1 MLPGKL
7 CIGILEED
15 NPLKAYFRL
24 KPLLMEKEGRY
35 IPYDGLE
42 KYPEDGC
49 IRIVP
54 DKNESS
60 HFKARMRRMGL
71 YCVLDLRDH
80 ADENDKIRPN
90 KNYKADEMERNAYIV
105 YSDVVR
111 EPAENMIYEISA
123 MPVPE
128 GDSAEWTLDP
138 PATPHILL
146 GESLDVWRFE
156 PGDEDAPAR
165 IVREGSSLHAA
176 EIQLIEIPGFRDEVL
191 HLAVRLPETMESVI
205 AAPAPKAEIPAPKP
219 EPLPA
224 LPVQPEEKPWISH
237 DPQPAPR
244 RDPNLSP
251 MQQLL
256 AAQSGLNPRRNRS
269 LQEIIEE
276 KWRHSR
282 VDQLGHPVPG
292 GAMGK
297 PVESPVEAAV
307 RAVRHAFARPESQR
321 ELISELAYME
331 EFSAT
336 LKEEQEALAGEKLRR
351 ELEDLEA
358 ERLKSLAALDQL
370 RRDKLALREEFKQ
383 EIRDEAKGDLKEA
396 LDKARTAQDECKRLR
411 AEAEAARKDAEFA
424 RDAMAALEDGRFE
437 GRLREFAVNSRAAE
451 IIRNPE
457 KLPPAIPKC
466 APDAEPTRAEWI
478 DRTVRA
484 FAAEGLAISNV
495 EAANLLVCAALGKNL
510 ILSGPAAGHKCETAR
525 ALARAFGAQSAGRF
539 IETAA
544 KPDKRE
550 MEAVCAESEIAALA
564 LLRDANALPGAD
576 VFCGMH
582 AENLVVAAVVSD
594 AGCPLSAEAL
604 EQGFLLRIEP
614 VGADVPWQPLRA
626 DASAFPPLGM
636 AALEKAFL
644 ADDADMP
651 ESITLRLQKLRTALA
666 KYGVCLS
673 RRTLDLMWRY
683 CIAMLNVGGIA
694 PMDVLDM
701 AVAQRALPCIL
712 AEAPIDCLRELP
724 QLLSGLPE
732 SLALLKKPL
741 PVLI

>member
-24 KPLLMEKEGRY
+24 KPLLMEKDGRY
-35 IPYDGLE
+35 QPYDGLE

-90 KNYKADEMERNAYIV
+90 KNYKTDEMERNAYIV

-111 EPAENMIYEISA
+111 EPAENMIFEIAA
-123 MPVPE
+123 MPAPE

-138 PATPHILL
+138 PATPRILL
-146 GESLDVWRFE
+146 DGSRDIWRFE
-156 PGDEDAPAR
+156 AGSEEAPAR
-165 IVREGSSLHAA
+165 IVRDGGSLPEA
-176 EIQLIEIPGFRDEVL
+176 EIQIIEIPGFRDEIL

-205 AAPAPKAEIPAPKP
+205 AAPAPKAEAPAPKA
-219 EPLPA
+219 EPVTAPPA
-224 LPVQPEEKPWISH
+224 PPVEKPWISH
-237 DPQPAPR
+237 EPQPAPR

-251 MQQLL
+251 LQQIL

-282 VDQLGHPVPG
+282 VDQLGHPIPG

-321 ELISELAYME
+321 ELISELAHME
-331 EFSAT
+331 EFSAP
-336 LKEEQEALAGEKLRR
+336 LQDKQAAIAGEKLRR

-396 LDKARTAQDECKRLR
+396 IDKARTAQAECKRFR

-424 RDAMAALEDGRFE
+424 RDAMDALEDGRFE
-437 GRLREFAVNSRAAE
+437 SRLREFAVNSRAAE

-457 KLPPAIPKC
+457 KLPPAAGKC
-466 APDAEPTRAEWI
+466 APDTEPTRAEWI
-478 DRTVRA
+478 ERTLRA
-484 FAAEGLAISNV
+484 FAAEGLMLTET
-495 EAANLLVCAALGKNL
+495 EAANLLVCAALGKKL

-525 ALARAFGAQSAGRF
+525 ALARALGAQSAGRY

-544 KPDKRE
+544 KPGKRE
-550 MEAVCAESEIAALA
+550 DEAVCAGSEIAALA
-564 LLRDANALPGAD
+564 LLRDANTLPGD
-576 VFCGMH
+576 VFRGMH
-582 AENLVVAAVVSD
+582 AENLVVAAAVSD
-594 AGCPLSAEAL
+594 AGYPLSADTL
-604 EQGFLLRIEP
+604 EQGFLIRIEP
-614 VGADVPWQPLRA
+614 VGADAPWQPLHA
-626 DASAFPPLGM
+626 DCDGFPPLGM

-644 ADDADMP
+644 SGAAGMP
-651 ESITLRLQKLRTALA
+651 ESLCLRLQKLRAGLA
-666 KYGVCLS
+666 KYEVYLS

-683 CIAMLNVGGIA
+683 CAAMLDVGGLA

-712 AEAPIDCLRELP
+712 AEAPIDCLRGLP
-724 QLLSGLPE
+724 QLLAGLPR

>member
-35 IPYDGLE
+35 HPYDGLE

-90 KNYKADEMERNAYIV
+90 KNYKTDEMERNAYIV

-111 EPAENMIYEISA
+111 EPAEHMIYEIVDHPA
-123 MPVPE
+123 PE
-128 GDSAEWTLDP
+128 GDFAEWTLDP
-138 PATPHILL
+138 PATPYILL
-146 GESLDVWRFE
+146 GDGLEIWRFE
-156 PGDEDAPAR
+156 PGSEETPAR
-165 IVREGSSLHAA
+165 IAREGGTLDAG
-176 EIQLIEIPGFRDEVL
+176 EIQRIEIPGFRDEIL

-205 AAPAPKAEIPAPKP
+205 AQPAPKAETPAPKV
-219 EPLPA
+219 EPAPA
-224 LPVQPEEKPWISH
+224 PPAPPEEKPWISH

-251 MQQLL
+251 MQQIL

-297 PVESPVEAAV
+297 PLESPVEAAV
-307 RAVRHAFARPESQR
+307 RAVRHAFSRPESQR
-321 ELISELAYME
+321 ELISELAHME
-331 EFSAT
+331 EFSAP
-336 LKEEQEALAGEKLRR
+336 LKEKQAALANEKLRR

-396 LDKARTAQDECKRLR
+396 LDKAKTAQAECKRFR

-457 KLPPAIPKC
+457 KLPPAAEKC

-478 DRTVRA
+478 VRTVQA
-484 FAAEGLAISNV
+484 FAAEGIALSEA
-495 EAANLLVCAALGKNL
+495 EAANLLVCAALGKKL
-510 ILSGPAAGHKCETAR
+510 ILSGPAAAHKCETAR
-525 ALARAFGAQSAGRF
+525 ALARALGAPAAGRY
-539 IETAA
+539 IETA
-544 KPDKRE
+544 KPGKRE
-550 MEAVCAESEIAALA
+550 AGAVCAESEIAALA
-564 LLRDANALPGAD
+564 LLRDANALPGD
-576 VFCGMH
+576 VFRGLH
-582 AENLVVAAVVSD
+582 AENLVVAAAVSD
-594 AGCPLSAEAL
+594 SGFPLSAEAL
-604 EQGFLLRIEP
+604 EQGFMLRIEP
-614 VGADVPWQPLRA
+614 VGADAPWRPLRA
-626 DASAFPPLGM
+626 DGAAFPPLGM

-644 ADDADMP
+644 AEAADIP
-651 ESITLRLQKLRTALA
+651 ESLTLRLQKLRAALA
-666 KYGVCLS
+666 KYGVRLS

-683 CIAMLNVGGIA
+683 CAAMLNAGGLA

-712 AEAPIDCLRELP
+712 AEAPVDCLKELP
-724 QLLSGLPE
+724 QLLSGLPK
-732 SLALLKKPL
+732 SLALLQKPL